1 MSARKRLSF
10 WPGETVRVRV
20 SFADE
25 AGAGVT
31 VGGVVFSARDPAG
44 AAVSL
49 TPTSETAS
57 TYYADVP
64 VTLAGDWAVRATCA
78 TPTPAAVEV
87 SFSVVPSSV
96 I

>member
-1 MSARKRLSF
+1 MSQRRRLSF

-20 SFADE
+20 QFADE

-31 VGGVVFSARDPAG
+31 VGEVVFTARDPAG

-49 TPTSETAS
+49 TPQEETAS

-87 SFSVVPSSV
+87 SFSVVPSNV

>member
-1 MSARKRLSF
+1 MSQRRRLSF

-20 SFADE
+20 AFSDE

-49 TPTSETAS
+49 TPTSESAS
-57 TYYADVP
+57 TYFADVP
-64 VTLAGDWAVRATCA
+64 VTMAGDWAVRATCA
-78 TPTPAAVEV
+78 VPTPAAVEV
-87 SFSVVPSSV
+87 SFSVVPSHV